1 MPLQAEFS
9 GAMLALSFLPSG
21 AARMFTADQV
31 ASYHREGYVVAK
43 SVLDQQELGKLR
55 KALEEILEG
64 ARGLSGHTDI
74 YDLEPFHTPTEPRVR
89 RVKTPHKHFPIFR
102 EFVQSPKVV
111 ALLQQLLGPDVR
123 LHGSKIN
130 IKAPHGGAAVEWHQ
144 DWAFYPHTNDDV
156 LAVGVMLDDCLM
168 ENGPLMILP
177 ETHKGPVY
185 DHHADGYFAGAMDPA
200 DYGLDTSKAVA
211 LTAPAGSMSFHHAR
225 VLHASAQNTSN
236 RSRWLLL
243 YEFTA
248 ADAWPLSGVK
258 DLAEFDALMIAGAK
272 TIEPR
277 LADVPVRLPLP
288 PALNQGSIYENQR
301 AMKRKASGVEMEA
314 TAAM

>member
-1 MPLQAEFS
+1 
-9 GAMLALSFLPSG
+9 MLSK
-21 AARMFTADQV
+21 DQV
-31 ASYHREGYVVAK
+31 EQYRTDGYVVAE
-43 SVLDQQELGKLR
+43 SVLDGTELATLRNKLTD
-55 KALEEILEG
+55 LLEG
-64 ARGLSGHTDI
+64 ARGLTGHTDV
-74 YDLEPFHTPTEPRVR
+74 YDLEPFHTPDDPRVR
-89 RVKTPHKHFPIFR
+89 RIKTPHKFFPLFR
-102 EFVQSPKVV
+102 EFVQNPKI
-111 ALLQQLLGPDVR
+111 LRILQQLLGPSVR

-177 ETHKGPVY
+177 GTHTGPVY
-185 DHHADGYFAGAMDPA
+185 SHHVDGYFAGATDPA
-200 DYGLDTSKAVA
+200 RYGLDPSKAVA

-248 ADAWPLSGVK
+248 ADAWPLSGIT
-258 DLAEFDALMIAGAK
+258 DLDEFNGRLLSGEP
-272 TIEPR
+272 TLEPR
-277 LADVPVRLPLP
+277 LEKVPARMPLP
-288 PALNQGSIYENQR
+288 PALHQGSIYENQR
-301 AMKRKASGVEMEA
+301 AMKKA
-314 TAAM
+314 AASEPAMAM